1 MRLSIHIK
9 QTLSI
14 DRGSA
19 DAIKPYQLFV
29 KKETFHGTEKTIN
42 ISQSGEE
49 DLAAATEDYQDGM
62 HVDEVIREVTTETIP
77 KESSQATLVTGG
89 EHGDDDA
96 EGETAA
102 DADDDDVVRSKTKP
116 NKTTKTDRRKRR
128 RTDHQQPRCSAR
140 EYLLPTTT
148 PLFLLDDRQSP
159 L

>member
-1 MRLSIHIK
+1 VRLSIHIK

-102 DADDDDVVRSKTKP
+102 DADDDGEEEDEAGEG
-116 NKTTKTDRRKRR
+116 NENGQEENGGED
-128 RTDHQQPRCSAR
+128 SANDPVAQHVST
-140 EYLLPTTT
+140 YLSLTHH
-148 PLFLLDDRQSP
+148 FL
-159 L
+159 